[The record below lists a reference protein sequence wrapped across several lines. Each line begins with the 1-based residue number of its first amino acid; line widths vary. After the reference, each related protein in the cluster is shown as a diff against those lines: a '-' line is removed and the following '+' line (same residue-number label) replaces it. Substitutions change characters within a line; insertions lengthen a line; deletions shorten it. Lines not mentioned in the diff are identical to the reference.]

1 MRNEPAFEWDEAKSR
16 DNLRERGFDFEYATR
31 IFDSPRI
38 EEEDL
43 RRNYGERRIVATGKI
58 EDGIFVVVYT
68 WRGESRRIISA
79 RPAKRK
85 ERDDYNTAY
94 PD

>member
-1 MRNEPAFEWDEAKSR
+1 MPNEPEFEWDESKSR
-16 DNLRERGFDFEYATR
+16 RNFRECGFDFEFATQ
-31 IFDSPRI
+31 IFDGPRI

-43 RRNYGERRIVATGKI
+43 RRNYGERRVAATGKI

-68 WRGESRRIISA
+68 WRGETRRIISA

-85 ERDDYNTAY
+85 ERDDYRKAY